1 MWRPADSHTPG
12 DNKEMKAL
20 VVLCLALSLAA
31 ANPGLQAALQ
41 LADVNQILM
50 IAYAFGLTTAHFDL
64 GNYSINMPSPL
75 GQLSAEL
82 TNINITEISVDYAN
96 SVFSFQ
102 SPNVLTYNLF
112 DLYVF
117 GTLGYNIN
125 VGGFPLTPGNANLT
139 LSGTNATVSL
149 ILSELNG
156 SPQVAITNFALA
168 IGTIDFETSLPAEF
182 NQIINEVIEG
192 QVANLT
198 KLIPSL
204 LASYEPLINKVLAEL
219 DLKIAIP
226 NTDVAIDL
234 GLASDPQILDDSVLV
249 IGLDGTVYQNGSPV
263 PAGTPVSIP
272 PQGGL
277 SEGVQIGV
285 SDVFVNSLLTPLWP
299 LFSYNLESLP
309 ASMNGEMTTDAA
321 AQILPELQE
330 TFGKGLP
337 IKLTIR
343 SGGPISYN
351 TNGDLNINAHVLID
365 VSVQTGLFHWTLGA
379 TFAAK
384 LDLVASADVQNNVA
398 SASIKSCKLA
408 SISVVHS
415 FIGNIVVKTLEPA
428 IMLAIKLAIPK
439 INAELKSIVI
449 PLPMGLGSFIQTDDV
464 LVQTG
469 YVLAGLEL

>member
-1 MWRPADSHTPG
+1 VEGCASHKSG

-64 GNYSINMPSPL
+64 GNYDINMPSPL
-75 GQLSAEL
+75 GQLDAAL

-102 SPNVLTYNLF
+102 SPNLLTYNIY

-117 GTLGYNIN
+117 GTLGYSLN

-139 LSGTNATVSL
+139 VSGTNVTVSL
-149 ILSELNG
+149 ILSALNG
-156 SPQVAITNFALA
+156 SPQVAITNVALA
-168 IGTIDFETSLPAEF
+168 VGAVDFETTLPAEF
-182 NQIINEVIEG
+182 NQIINGVIAG

-198 KLIPSL
+198 KLVPSL
-204 LASYEPLINKVLAEL
+204 VASYEPAINQVLAGL

-234 GLASDPQILDDSVLV
+234 GLASDPQIVDDSILV
-249 IGLDGTVYQNGSPV
+249 IGLDGTVYQNGTPV

-272 PQGGL
+272 SQGTL
-277 SEGVQIGV
+277 SEGVQIGLT
-285 SDVFVNSLLTPLWP
+285 DVVVNSLLTPLWP
-299 LFSYNLESLP
+299 LFSYSVATLP
-309 ASMNGEMTTDAA
+309 AFMDSEMTTDAA
-321 AQILPELQE
+321 ASILPELQE
-330 TFGKGLP
+330 AFGKGLP
-337 IKLTIR
+337 VKLNIR

-351 TNGDLNINAHVLID
+351 TNGDLNVNAHVLID

-384 LDLVASADVQNNVA
+384 LDLVVAADIQNNVA
-398 SASIKSCKLA
+398 SASIKTCKLA

-415 FIGNIVVKTLEPA
+415 FIGNIAVKALEPA
-428 IMLAIKLAIPK
+428 LLLAIKLIVPK
-439 INAELKSIVI
+439 INAQLKSIDI
-449 PLPMGLGSFIQTDDV
+449 PLPMGIGSFIQTDDV
-464 LVQTG
+464 AISTG
-469 YVLAGLEL
+469 YILAGLEL